1 MKSHDVVIS
10 LLPWTLHRKVA
21 ESCLENDAHLV
32 TTSYMNPSLAE
43 LEDQFKAAGLTAV
56 MESGLDPGI
65 DHLLALEAIDQIK
78 ASGNEVGF
86 QVLVIAAKLLGQ

>member
-1 MKSHDVVIS
+1 
-10 LLPWTLHRKVA
+10 
-21 ESCLENDAHLV
+21 
-32 TTSYMNPSLAE
+32 MNPSLAE

-86 QVLVIAAKLLGQ
+86 KVPVIAATLLGQ